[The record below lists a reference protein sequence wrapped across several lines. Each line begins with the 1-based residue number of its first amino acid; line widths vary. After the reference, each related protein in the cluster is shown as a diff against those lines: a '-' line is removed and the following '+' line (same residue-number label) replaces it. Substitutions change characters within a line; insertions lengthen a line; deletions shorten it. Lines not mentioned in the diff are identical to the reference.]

1 MIPFTVFVCV
11 LSQWE
16 TEVFKLCN
24 SSQSQCQGSGR
35 LKFSNCVGWESSK
48 QQLLKAVLHVLAMFM
63 LMLVLILV
71 TSDCSGSAFVED
83 VKDGSAGFVG
93 WILVWICNE

>member
-16 TEVFKLCN
+16 TEVFKFCRM
-24 SSQSQCQGSGR
+24 GIIM
-35 LKFSNCVGWESSK
+35 K
-48 QQLLKAVLHVLAMFM
+48 QLLLKPVHVLAMFM

-71 TSDCSGSAFVED
+71 TSDCSGSAFV
-83 VKDGSAGFVG
+83 GC
-93 WILVWICNE
+93 ILVWICNEYYY